1 MTTLSGTLAE
11 VGEFALIDALS
22 TLFVPREGVLL
33 GPGDDTAV
41 VAADRAVL
49 LTTDLLVEGR
59 HFRREWVA
67 AADVGH
73 RAAAASMADVAA
85 MGGTATALVVGFA
98 APGDLPAQWAYDLA
112 EGLAEEAALVGAS
125 VVGGDV
131 TASDAVVVAVTALG
145 STESAP
151 LTRAGACAGDVVA
164 LAGRL
169 GWAAAGLAVLRRGF
183 RSPRAVVDAYR
194 RPSPPY
200 AAGPEAAAAGATAM
214 IDVSDGLLADLGH
227 VAAASGVSIDVDSA
241 ALAPAEPLEAVGAA
255 LGVEPLRFCLTGG
268 DDHALAATFPAGSPL
283 PPGWVVIGSVATGAG
298 VTVEGV
304 AYEAPVGHEHFR

>member
-1 MTTLSGTLAE
+1 MMTLRGTLAD

-22 TLFVPREGVLL
+22 TLFVPRERVLL

-49 LTTDLLVEGR
+49 VTTDLLVEGR
-59 HFRREWVA
+59 HFRREWVG
-67 AADVGH
+67 AADVGR

-85 MGGTATALVVGFA
+85 MGGTTTAVVVGFA

-112 EGLAEEAALVGAS
+112 AGLAEETDGVGAS

-131 TASDAVVVAVTALG
+131 TASDAVVIAVTALG
-145 STESAP
+145 STDTTP
-151 LTRAGACAGDVVA
+151 LTRAGAQAGDVVA
-164 LAGRL
+164 VAGRL

-200 AAGPEAAAAGATAM
+200 SSGPEAAASGATAM

-227 VAAASGVSIDVDSA
+227 MATASAVAIDVHSG
-241 ALAPAEPLEAVGAA
+241 ALVPAEPLEAVGAA

-268 DDHALAATFPAGSPL
+268 DDHALAATFPGDSAL
-283 PPGWVVIGSVATGAG
+283 PPGWAIIGSVAPGAG
-298 VTVEGV
+298 VTVDGV
-304 AYEAPVGHEHFR
+304 AYEAPTGHEHFR

>member
-227 VAAASGVSIDVDSA
+227 VAVASGVSIDVDSA
-241 ALAPAEPLEAVGAA
+241 ALVPAEPLEAVGAA

-298 VTVEGV
+298 VTVDGV
-304 AYEAPVGHEHFR
+304 AYEAPAGHEHFR